1 MQEGLTLCSAVINI
15 SWNQNQQCMQTSLSG
30 YFFGLQNVSLPVLS
44 WLRGD
49 GLAHQV
55 PGPNVLRAEENSR
68 GSVGGRG
75 HVCHWARRKVES
87 IDQAAGGAH
96 GLAVAY
102 LKAKKMKGVR
112 KGEKHTKK
120 CNLGTKRKEKTNR
133 SFCGKFFE
141 MVKENKKPNYSS
153 PKYPLN
159 TSLWSTFQTIHCVRM
174 QIGTIYGPCS

>member
-1 MQEGLTLCSAVINI
+1 MPESFSSNKIERGEGLLSIIKMQEGLTLCSAVINI

-75 HVCHWARRKVES
+75 HVCH
-87 IDQAAGGAH
+87 
-96 GLAVAY
+96 
-102 LKAKKMKGVR
+102 
-112 KGEKHTKK
+112 
-120 CNLGTKRKEKTNR
+120 
-133 SFCGKFFE
+133 
-141 MVKENKKPNYSS
+141 
-153 PKYPLN
+153 
-159 TSLWSTFQTIHCVRM
+159 
-174 QIGTIYGPCS
+174 